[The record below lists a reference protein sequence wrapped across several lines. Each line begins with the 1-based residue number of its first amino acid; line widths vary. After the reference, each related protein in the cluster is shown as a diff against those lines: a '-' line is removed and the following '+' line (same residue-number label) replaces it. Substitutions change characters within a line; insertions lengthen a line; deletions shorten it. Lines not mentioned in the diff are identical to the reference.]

1 MDFFNQIYERKLQE
15 NNEQIRFWE
24 DHIKALN
31 DVQFKL
37 YSDKLKVPVLVPI
50 GSRILFRG
58 ELKHTNEV
66 TTSLGM
72 GYFAKCSTEQAE
84 ILRQHR
90 IKDAKSKLDVVMRE
104 KEYLEGQKTFKNQ
117 TVFND
122 RPELIEYETE
132 EEDRLWREKH
142 KENLKLYYQN
152 KSKKEELN
160 KDEISDDE
168 LWNRLEEL
176 ELQEELQN
184 ELAEDNENMED
195 VRDSLTYNKK
205 NEDHIENMDQRKYD
219 ITKEILDKTV
229 SNDTHI
235 NPENTCR
242 LDLLQNVLDKQ
253 KELEEKI
260 FEIKNRERNV
270 TKTESDLMSRLD
282 ELEQLEEVEDEMD
295 RLDDVLYEPEPADE
309 VEENKNSVK
318 VKRSVSFADQ
328 DESETLEITF
338 KHSNVPANEDS
349 YDPKKGIL
357 KPSDVYD
364 AFSHLFPE
372 TTSILRK
379 TKYKPETTE
388 PSNDLEQSKKIN
400 FEFKRDN
407 ATNIVFV
414 FDDVKE
420 KELSK
425 QRILDNRHKRP
436 VSIFKKRRQQK
447 H

>member
-1 MDFFNQIYERKLQE
+1 MDFFNQIYEKKLQE
-15 NNEQIRFWE
+15 NGELIRFWE

-72 GYFAKCSTEQAE
+72 GYFTKCSTEQAE

-90 IKDAKSKLDVVMRE
+90 IKDAKSKLDILMKE
-104 KEYLEGQKTFKNQ
+104 KEYLEVQIKLKNQ
-117 TVFND
+117 TVFD
-122 RPELIEYETE
+122 DGSDITEYQTE

-142 KENLKLYYQN
+142 KQNLKIYHQN
-152 KSKKEELN
+152 KSKKEKSN
-160 KDEISDDE
+160 KDEKSDDE

-184 ELAEDNENMED
+184 ELTKDTENVEDI
-195 VRDSLTYNKK
+195 RDSLTNNKK
-205 NEDHIENMDQRKYD
+205 KEDHNENVTESKYD
-219 ITKEILDKTV
+219 ITKEIPEKAVPDA
-229 SNDTHI
+229 THI
-235 NPENTCR
+235 SPENTSS

-260 FEIKNRERNV
+260 SEIKNRKRNV
-270 TKTESDLMSRLD
+270 TRTESDLMSRLD

-295 RLDDVLYEPEPADE
+295 RLDDVLYEPKHAEE
-309 VEENKNSVK
+309 EEENKNNEN

-328 DESETLEITF
+328 DDSETLEITF
-338 KHSNVPANEDS
+338 KHSNVPANEES

-357 KPSDVYD
+357 KPSDIYD
-364 AFSHLFPE
+364 AFSHLFTE

-379 TKYKPETTE
+379 TKYKSETEE
-388 PSNDLEQSKKIN
+388 PSND
-400 FEFKRDN
+400 
-407 ATNIVFV
+407 
-414 FDDVKE
+414 
-420 KELSK
+420 
-425 QRILDNRHKRP
+425 
-436 VSIFKKRRQQK
+436 
-447 H
+447 